1 MFVIDSVTPFYE
13 LIEPDENR
21 LHNDLLNSA
30 FVQLNM
36 QNFISIALSKI
47 EYNQGPCPYNA

>member
-13 LIEPDENR
+13 LIEPDKNR

-47 EYNQGPCPYNA
+47 EYNQDPCPYNA

>member
-30 FVQLNM
+30 FVQLNK

-47 EYNQGPCPYNA
+47 EYNQDPCPYNA

>member
-47 EYNQGPCPYNA
+47 EYNQDPCPYNA